1 MFLFNT
7 DFTRAP
13 RTQTLYIASFQ
24 HRRKHLFPSLC
35 TIPEILNL
43 VYFMYF
49 LSFGWLVFT
58 LISRTVFPIINMQ
71 HSSWLTVGK
80 RMSLSTHRFQ
90 DNQSGRHLELHNS
103 ISLCYNRHIYL
114 CTYMRWRAT
123 ERLELNTVI
132 NNGSFHLYDFLQ
144 SAWTWKVPPYCRTD
158 FQPFFYPVL
167 LHWDYIW
174 RTNKAPLPNHYGKWD
189 N

>member
-1 MFLFNT
+1 MLLFNT

-35 TIPEILNL
+35 TIPDILNL

-71 HSSWLTVGK
+71 HSSWLTVGI

-90 DNQSGRHLELHNS
+90 DNQSGRHHNS
-103 ISLCYNRHIYL
+103 ISLCYNRKRKEFNEILLRNIRIPAVIQEHSKWKTPSCCIFIFRIMQNSRSEYI
-114 CTYMRWRAT
+114 CAPTWGE
-123 ERLELNTVI
+123 ERL
-132 NNGSFHLYDFLQ
+132 
-144 SAWTWKVPPYCRTD
+144 SA
-158 FQPFFYPVL
+158 
-167 LHWDYIW
+167 
-174 RTNKAPLPNHYGKWD
+174 
-189 N
+189 